1 MFLDDYLQVLQA
13 YLQLFPSCVK
23 VIHISTNSTTT
34 LSQMSHGD
42 SK

>member
-13 YLQLFPSCVK
+13 YLKLFPSFDK
-23 VIHISTNSTTT
+23 VIHICTTSTTT